1 MWLRLIPSM
10 GRSPRQSIQNIT
22 RVAVLRSR
30 SVRVRVCQ
38 TMNALGGVAQGERQR
53 VS

>member
-1 MWLRLIPSM
+1 MWLRLTPSM

-30 SVRVRVCQ
+30 SVRVCQ
-38 TMNALGGVAQGERQR
+38 TMNASAASRR
-53 VS
+53 VSTGP

>member
-1 MWLRLIPSM
+1 MWLRLTPSM

-38 TMNALGGVAQGERQR
+38 TMNASAASRR
-53 VS
+53 VSTGP